1 MNKINVA
8 CSIREYPDK
17 DKPYR
22 NITIR
27 NHWNDRNK
35 VVVELDDEDEYVFI
49 ASDLMKAI
57 QNALNA
63 H

>member
-1 MNKINVA
+1 MSKINVA
-8 CSIREYPDK
+8 CSVREYPDD

-22 NITIR
+22 TITIR
-27 NHWNDRNK
+27 NHWNGEDR
-35 VVVELDDEDEYVFI
+35 VVFELEDQAEYVFI
-49 ASDLMKAI
+49 ASDLVKAI